1 MDKFED
7 LQAFVAVVEAGS
19 FTAAAER
26 LDTAKSA
33 VSRRV
38 SALEERLGVQLLR
51 RTTRTLNLTD
61 TGRSFYEH
69 SARILADLEE
79 AESAAQQEHGELR
92 GTLRVALPMS
102 FGVRHMCKPIAAF
115 SKRHPKIRFDLD
127 FNDRRVDLIEEGV
140 DLAVRIGHLRDSS
153 LIARRL
159 FDVRTVVCASPHYL
173 AVRGEPKTPQDL
185 HDHDCL
191 VYSNLPEPDV
201 WRCQDKQGQRHQVE
215 LTPVMHAS
223 SGDFLANASA
233 HGLGV
238 VIQPTFIAA
247 EAIRRGNLVPI
258 LRDFEWP
265 VSPAFAV
272 YPPTRHLSYR
282 VRAFID
288 FLVERFAGTPPWDRD
303 CDPKQDETRE
313 ISPPPVG
320 EVRST
325 T

>member
-69 SARILADLEE
+69 AARILADLDE

-127 FNDRRVDLIEEGV
+127 FNDRRIDLIEEGV
-140 DLAVRIGHLRDSS
+140 DVAVRIGHLRDSS
-153 LIARRL
+153 LIARKL
-159 FDVRTVVCASPHYL
+159 FDVRTVVCASHHYL
-173 AVRGEPKTPQDL
+173 AVHGEPASPHDL
-185 HDHDCL
+185 RDHDCL
-191 VYSNLPEPDV
+191 VYSNLPDPDV
-201 WRCQDKQGQRHQVE
+201 WSWEDEHGRRQSVE
-215 LTPVMHAS
+215 LAPVMHAS
-223 SGDFLANASA
+223 SGDFLANAAA
-233 HGLGV
+233 HGLGI

-247 EAIRRGNLVPI
+247 DAIRRGNLVPI
-258 LRDFEWP
+258 LTRYEWP
-265 VSPAFAV
+265 HSPAFAV

-288 FLVERFAGTPPWDRD
+288 FLVERFTGTPPWDRD
-303 CDPKQDETRE
+303 CESIQNETADV
-313 ISPPPVG
+313 SP
-320 EVRST
+320 
-325 T
+325 